1 MIRLFLLFLLICFGQ
16 SLVALDQV
24 NVKLYTYRGDNSGL
38 NLISLDSLYHRGY
51 FKPST
56 SDIIID
62 RNKTSP
68 LYIAVKVL
76 DNLPV
81 GTYQLV
87 IEDCFIDKISLLDS
101 INNST
106 IGAIYPFPSRQID
119 FNYPVFSI
127 QKKSD
132 DNERLYFLKIQN
144 YYHNSVIPIRMFRHQ
159 SFLRY
164 ALQNYVF
171 WGCYLG
177 LLFFALLISFWM
189 SLIEKDQKFIFVF
202 LAILSNIIWVLFNN
216 GLGFQF
222 LWPNWPQLT
231 TSGRFIAYHSSIL
244 FIYIC
249 FLKFIHKNILTVFQQ
264 RIHVIFIVGILL
276 SIFFAFNPFQL
287 TNSNPWFPIYFYYA
301 NFLLLGVLVYI
312 IYHIVKAI
320 NNDQVNV
327 WFYLLSF
334 LIVLISHISLILIKY
349 NLIKPMSWI
358 FQLNYWGIFI
368 QVITLLVGLILQYVY
383 QKKENIRMELQVLI
397 AQESERKRISVDMHD
412 ELGAS
417 FSTIRLI
424 SELALKQNG
433 VDKLKSSIQ
442 TIHQKSIQINQTLR
456 EIIWALQS
464 ENDSLEGLLYYLNDY
479 GQSFF
484 LELQIGFEFE
494 FSSEINFYKIN
505 GGRRRH
511 ILLIIKELFQNIVKH
526 AGTKKTQ
533 MKVTVESEKLH
544 IVIHDFG
551 KGMGNQIQFGNGI
564 QNMKSRIQILKG
576 EIHFWDDNF
585 KGATT
590 HLIIPL

>member
-1 MIRLFLLFLLICFGQ
+1 
-16 SLVALDQV
+16 
-24 NVKLYTYRGDNSGL
+24 
-38 NLISLDSLYHRGY
+38 
-51 FKPST
+51 
-56 SDIIID
+56 
-62 RNKTSP
+62 
-68 LYIAVKVL
+68 
-76 DNLPV
+76 
-81 GTYQLV
+81 
-87 IEDCFIDKISLLDS
+87 
-101 INNST
+101 
-106 IGAIYPFPSRQID
+106 
-119 FNYPVFSI
+119 
-127 QKKSD
+127 
-132 DNERLYFLKIQN
+132 
-144 YYHNSVIPIRMFRHQ
+144 
-159 SFLRY
+159 
-164 ALQNYVF
+164 
-171 WGCYLG
+171 
-177 LLFFALLISFWM
+177 
-189 SLIEKDQKFIFVF
+189 
-202 LAILSNIIWVLFNN
+202 
-216 GLGFQF
+216 
-222 LWPNWPQLT
+222 
-231 TSGRFIAYHSSIL
+231 
-244 FIYIC
+244 
-249 FLKFIHKNILTVFQQ
+249 
-264 RIHVIFIVGILL
+264 
-276 SIFFAFNPFQL
+276 
-287 TNSNPWFPIYFYYA
+287 
-301 NFLLLGVLVYI
+301 
-312 IYHIVKAI
+312 
-320 NNDQVNV
+320 
-327 WFYLLSF
+327 
-334 LIVLISHISLILIKY
+334 
-349 NLIKPMSWI
+349 MSWI

-433 VDKLKSSIQ
+433 VDTLKSSIQ

-544 IVIHDFG
+544 MVIHDFG

-576 EIHFWDDNF
+576 EIHFSDDNF